1 MNINDR
7 TNSFDRTDIDQNK
20 VIAALSYLGI
30 LFFLPLVACP
40 NSKFGRFHANQ
51 GLILLI
57 CSVIGSI
64 IGSFL
69 GFIPFLGSLVSA
81 AISLAVFI
89 LFLFGLINTLNGFA
103 KELPFVGNISIIK

>member
-7 TNSFDRTDIDQNK
+7 TNSFDTDDINQNK
-20 VIAALSYLGI
+20 VISALSYFGI

-40 NSKFGRFHANQ
+40 NSRFGRFHANQ

-57 CSVIGSI
+57 LSAISGMLNIVPI
-64 IGSFL
+64 IGGLLSSVA
-69 GFIPFLGSLVSA
+69 GI
-81 AISLAVFI
+81 AVFI

>member
-7 TNSFDRTDIDQNK
+7 TNSFDRADIDQNK

-30 LFFLPLVACP
+30 LFFLPLIACP

-57 CSVIGSI
+57 CSVIGSFLNI
-64 IGSFL
+64 IPIL
-69 GFIPFLGSLVSA
+69 GGLAASLVG
-81 AISLAVFI
+81 IAVFI

-103 KELPFVGNISIIK
+103 KELPFIGNISIIK